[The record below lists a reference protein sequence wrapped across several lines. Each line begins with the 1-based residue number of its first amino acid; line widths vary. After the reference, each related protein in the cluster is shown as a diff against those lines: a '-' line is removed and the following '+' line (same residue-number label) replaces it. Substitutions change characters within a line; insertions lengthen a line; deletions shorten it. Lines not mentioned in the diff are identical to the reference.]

1 MGPSCKALKYLFNL
15 IILKVLFLGGTRFV
29 GKALV
34 SRLFSCGHDI
44 TLYTRGNLPTPK
56 NIKHIV
62 GDRSND
68 EDLKQLSDKGFDLIV
83 DSSGRQLEDTRRVL
97 KFTGRPSFRFIYVSS
112 AGVYANSEFFP
123 LSENSPIDPKS
134 RHIGKAN
141 TEFWLR
147 SEGIPFTSF
156 RPTYIYGPGNYNP
169 IESWFYDRITNGRPI
184 PMPGDGQAITQLG
197 HVSDLAD
204 AIAKSIETEQTVD
217 KIYNCSGKEA
227 VSFKGLIETAALATG
242 RNISDIRIR
251 SFDPS
256 KLEPKARKFFPLRLT
271 NFFTDI
277 SQLEHDISWIPKY
290 NLLDGFID
298 SYKNDYLLNK
308 HLNIDFSKD
317 DILFD

>member
-1 MGPSCKALKYLFNL
+1 M
-15 IILKVLFLGGTRFV
+15 GGTRFV

-34 SRLFSCGHDI
+34 SRLLSNGHDI

-56 NIKHIV
+56 NIKHLV
-62 GDRSND
+62 GDRSSD
-68 EDLKQLSDKGFDLIV
+68 EDLKQLSEKEFDLIV
-83 DSSGRQLEDTRRVL
+83 DSSGRKLEDTQRVL
-97 KFTGRPSFRFIYVSS
+97 EFTGIPSYRFIYISS
-112 AGVYANSEFFP
+112 AGVYANQEFFP
-123 LSENSPIDPKS
+123 LSENTPIDPKS

-141 TEFWLR
+141 TESWLR
-147 SEGIPFTSF
+147 SEGISFTSF

-169 IESWFYDRITNGRPI
+169 IESWFFDRITNGRPI
-184 PMPGDGQAITQLG
+184 PMPGDGQIITQLG

-204 AIAKSIETEQTVD
+204 AIAKSLETEQTVN
-217 KIYNCSGKEA
+217 KIYNCSGKVA
-227 VSFKGLIETAALATG
+227 VSFKGLIETAAMATG
-242 RNISDIRIR
+242 RNRSDIKIR

-256 KLEPKARKFFPLRLT
+256 KLEPKARKLFPLRLN

-277 SQLEHDISWIPKY
+277 SQLELDLSWTPKY

-308 HLNIDFSKD
+308 PLNIDFSND